1 MNLAAAE
8 SVNSNLAHIS
18 NVLIYSSMAVYLF
31 AFLAY
36 TAEWTFGGRSRVARQ
51 SAALSARPG
60 ESVATAVAEAEAAA
74 STAAPTV
81 SVSVAK
87 AGGGTTTLTRTVA
100 AKAGKVDIVAKGD
113 SAPPVEGAGASG
125 GDEQADRLGRIAVS
139 LTTLAALLQLGGV
152 VTRGMSAGRPPWG
165 NLYEFTCAMTLV
177 AVMVFLGLLYSG
189 RDVRWLGLPL
199 MLGVLTGLG
208 VAVTVLYAASEQLVP
223 ALHSYWLWIHVSG
236 AMICGGA
243 LYAGAITAAMYLCR
257 DVYDSAMAK
266 GRWTGGGF
274 FDTVADRLKLGRP
287 FRWWVAVWSDVCGRM
302 PSAAT
307 LDRLSYRINAIVF
320 PLWTFTIVA
329 GAIWAESAWGHY
341 WQWDPTETWAFITWV
356 VYACY
361 LHARATAGWKGRKA
375 AVLALVAF
383 SCYLINAY
391 GVSIFING
399 VHSYAGL

>member
-1 MNLAAAE
+1 MSAMNLAAAQ
-8 SVNSNLAHIS
+8 SVNSSLAHIS
-18 NVLIYSSMAVYLF
+18 NVLIYSSMAVYLC
-31 AFLAY
+31 AFLAF

-51 SAALSARPG
+51 SAALSSRPG
-60 ESVATAVAEAEAAA
+60 ASVATAVAEAEAAA
-74 STAAPTV
+74 STAAPKV
-81 SVSVAK
+81 SISVTK

-152 VTRGMSAGRPPWG
+152 VARGLSAGRPPWG

-199 MLGVLTGLG
+199 MLGVLAGLG

-243 LYAGAITAAMYLCR
+243 LYAGAITTGMYICK
-257 DVYDSAMAK
+257 DFYESARAEGRAK
-266 GRWTGGGF
+266 G
-274 FDTVADRLKLGRP
+274 GR
-287 FRWWVAVWSDVCGRM
+287 WSDICERM
-302 PSAAT
+302 PSAAS
-307 LDRLSYRINAIVF
+307 LDKLSYRINAIVF